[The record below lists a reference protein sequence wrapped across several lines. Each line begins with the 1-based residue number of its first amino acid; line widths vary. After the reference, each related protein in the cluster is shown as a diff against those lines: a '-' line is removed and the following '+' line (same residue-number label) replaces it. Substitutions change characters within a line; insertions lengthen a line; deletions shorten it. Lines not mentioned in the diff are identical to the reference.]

1 MAELPWEPKLDAQQ
15 TRDMVMQYRMRPAL
29 WDDKEDDI
37 KEIERHAHAHRIP
50 FARTEDH
57 QDNAIVTAIKQF
69 GMGWGEGFTTV
80 VPEKLGFGAE
90 PETQWDAIA
99 RSLGHLA
106 GFVGY
111 IPGGKAFNTIRAL
124 NMVTRG
130 KSVPMRVAKKAED
143 ALKKRIK
150 PAMESANPQL
160 LASLKSGSII
170 GDTLQG
176 AFHLGVASSVSSWM
190 HGVDEM
196 IKGLGY
202 GAMAGGAFRVIG
214 NMPGFGERIRPN
226 QLKPN
231 GAPNLKKLSE
241 GQKADLSLRTLAGM
255 MFVGL
260 PASLQGATTEEQVY
274 NYLLGAFFG
283 FHETPYRT
291 RASRKMIHEN
301 LKDKYGPDP
310 ELNPRWD
317 SLTRF
322 AQKETKRDFQEF
334 FGTEPDLAHFK
345 YRMLSGMGLNLEDIE
360 KLAKEYDK
368 GMEIDPLT
376 GEVYEGI
383 RDKEIK
389 EYEQYVKENPTIGH
403 VAKDIYSK
411 YKNK

>member
-160 LASLKSGSII
+160 LASLWMRDNVDANYVGAIESII
-170 GDTLQG
+170 VDNKVINQDIYVT
-176 AFHLGVASSVSSWM
+176 HVETVSTEQCNFYLELE
-190 HGVDEM
+190 EM
-196 IKGLGY
+196 
-202 GAMAGGAFRVIG
+202 
-214 NMPGFGERIRPN
+214 
-226 QLKPN
+226 
-231 GAPNLKKLSE
+231 KLSIDE
-241 GQKADLSLRTLAGM
+241 
-255 MFVGL
+255 
-260 PASLQGATTEEQVY
+260 ATVAT
-274 NYLLGAFFG
+274 
-283 FHETPYRT
+283 
-291 RASRKMIHEN
+291 
-301 LKDKYGPDP
+301 LKDMRGS
-310 ELNPRWD
+310 E
-317 SLTRF
+317 
-322 AQKETKRDFQEF
+322 
-334 FGTEPDLAHFK
+334 
-345 YRMLSGMGLNLEDIE
+345 
-360 KLAKEYDK
+360 
-368 GMEIDPLT
+368 
-376 GEVYEGI
+376 
-383 RDKEIK
+383 
-389 EYEQYVKENPTIGH
+389 
-403 VAKDIYSK
+403 
-411 YKNK
+411 